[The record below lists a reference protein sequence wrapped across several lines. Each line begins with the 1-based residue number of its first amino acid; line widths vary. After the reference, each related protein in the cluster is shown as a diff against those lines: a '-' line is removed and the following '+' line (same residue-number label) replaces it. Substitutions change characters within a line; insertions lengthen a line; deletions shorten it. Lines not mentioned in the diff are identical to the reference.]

1 MIQILTD
8 TLQDIILFG
17 GGGFALGALLIWIFT

>member
-1 MIQILTD
+1 MIQIFKESLMD
-8 TLQDIILFG
+8 TLIFG